1 MFQSSMLNPNLNQ
14 CTQPSSPL
22 KIIKMFWNL
31 KNKKRLI
38 YCPIVAED
46 NINDHIKLSN
56 KYQSLKAA
64 DMD

>member
-1 MFQSSMLNPNLNQ
+1 
-14 CTQPSSPL
+14 
-22 KIIKMFWNL
+22 MFWNL

-56 KYQSLKAA
+56 KHQSLKAA